1 MDWQRVSVVVRA
13 EAAERLSDALLE
25 AGALSVD
32 AADAAAGTPDE
43 RPVFGEPGADTTVWP
58 DTTVSALFGGDIDA
72 SEVMRAACLAV
83 GIEPPSVA
91 VEIVGDQ
98 DWVRLTQSQFE
109 PIRISDRLWI
119 VPTWCEPPAPDAIVL
134 RLDPGLAFGTGSH
147 PTTSLC
153 LRWLDQHLVPGE
165 RVVDYG
171 CGSGILGVAAGLL
184 GAGEITGVDIDPQA
198 VSASRDNA
206 TANGVIA
213 TFHEPDAAPVAPGDV
228 VVANIL
234 ANPLRVLAPL
244 ICSLAKPGGRIVLS
258 GILTDQAESV
268 REAYRPHVEFEAP
281 LEEEGWVCLWGTRR

>member
-43 RPVFGEPGADTTVWP
+43 QPVFGEPGADTTVWP
-58 DTTVSALFGGDIDA
+58 DTTVSALFGGDVDA
-72 SEVMRAACLAV
+72 PDVMRAACLAV
-83 GIEPPSVA
+83 GIEPPPVA
-91 VEIVGDQ
+91 VEVVGDQ

-153 LRWLDQHLVPGE
+153 LRWLDRHLVPGE

-171 CGSGILGVAAGLL
+171 CGSGVLGVAAGLL

-206 TANGVIA
+206 AANGVVA

-258 GILTDQAESV
+258 GILVDQAESV
-268 REAYRPHVEFEAP
+268 REAYRPHVDFEAP